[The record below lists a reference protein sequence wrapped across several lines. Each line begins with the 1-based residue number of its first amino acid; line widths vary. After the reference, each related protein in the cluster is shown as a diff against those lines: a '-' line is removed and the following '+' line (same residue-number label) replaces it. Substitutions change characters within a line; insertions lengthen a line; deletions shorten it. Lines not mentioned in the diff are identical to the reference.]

1 VQRSSH
7 DTESRPYMHG
17 RCVCGGGG
25 GGSVGREDGHREV
38 REDKHG
44 EADHEEEEGCMAV

>member
-1 VQRSSH
+1 MTPRVGH
-7 DTESRPYMHG
+7 TCMEG
-17 RCVCGGGG
+17 VCVGGG
-25 GGSVGREDGHREV
+25 GGSVGIEDGHREV